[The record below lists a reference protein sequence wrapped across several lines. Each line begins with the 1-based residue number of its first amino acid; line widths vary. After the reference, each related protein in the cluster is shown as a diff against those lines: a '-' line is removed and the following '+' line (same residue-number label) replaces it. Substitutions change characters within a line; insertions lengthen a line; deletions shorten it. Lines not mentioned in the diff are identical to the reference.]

1 MSASTFDV
9 PAGVSPS
16 DTRADGLAGAT
27 HRRRAAR
34 SARGVGRKGGW
45 GGTSCA
51 SRASAGPGGS
61 WPTFEAVKGPG
72 TCCRRV
78 ITRHSKPTARRVSY
92 TCRYPRSTRHSTF
105 GEARLS
111 SYDYGLSEKR
121 RPRCAQRWRSRSRS
135 LLGSLGHA
143 GRSAPVLA
151 RRARSLLGPH
161 PRPKSHDRHGASDS
175 TLDESG
181 RDQRC

>member
-16 DTRADGLAGAT
+16 DTRADGLAGAA

-105 GEARLS
+105 GARVS

-161 PRPKSHDRHGASDS
+161 PRPKSHDRQGASDS

>member
-1 MSASTFDV
+1 MSASTFDIS
-9 PAGVSPS
+9 AGVSPS

-34 SARGVGRKGGW
+34 SARGVGRGW
-45 GGTSCA
+45 GLGVGTSCA

-72 TCCRRV
+72 TCGRRV

-92 TCRYPRSTRHSTF
+92 TCRYPRSTRHSAF
-105 GEARLS
+105 GGARLS
-111 SYDYGLSEKR
+111 SYDYALSEKR
-121 RPRCAQRWRSRSRS
+121 QPRCAQRWRSRSRWE
-135 LLGSLGHA
+135 SLGHA

-161 PRPKSHDRHGASDS
+161 PRPKSHDRQGASDS

-181 RDQRC
+181 GDQRC